1 MADLLIRDCLQRDP
15 SLNPLVNNGQAR
27 ITNDTVDG
35 RVLQELRGELQTFV
49 CEGQYADG
57 IQRILTSFLASQNQ
71 TSQKAAWVSGFFG
84 SGKSHLLKMLCHLWR
99 DTDFPDGATARTL
112 VPHLPDEVRSLLRE
126 LDTAGKRSGGLL
138 AAAGTLPS
146 GTTDNVRLSVLSV
159 LLRGVGLPSQ
169 YPEAQFCL
177 WLEEQG
183 YLDRVRARVESA
195 GKQWDAELHN
205 LYVSPLIAEGLLE
218 CDPDLAANPAEAKK
232 TLRAQFPPKAT
243 DLTDDE
249 LLTMVKRVLK
259 RASAD
264 ARIPCTILVLDEVQQ
279 YIGDSVERSVLI
291 TDVAEAFSKQLD
303 SQVILVGAGQ
313 SALSGTSLLNRLM
326 DRFTIRVQL
335 SDTDVETVTRKV
347 LLQKKASARDDVKAV
362 LEREAGEISR
372 QLQGTKIG
380 ERLEDKQVIVEDYPL
395 LPVRRRFWEHCFR
408 QVDTAGTQSQL
419 RSQLRIIYDSVARLA
434 DRPLGGVVPTDDL
447 YEALAPEMVT
457 TGALPREINERI
469 LAVGKDGQ
477 PEAEL
482 RKRICGLVFLIGQL
496 PREVNDIGV
505 RANKE
510 HIADLLVDDLR
521 ADNGKLRSNVAA
533 LLDKLADDGT
543 LMRVGEEYRIQTEEG
558 RNWDEDF
565 RRREAR
571 LKNDTTNFDEQRD
584 LLFGAEIDKT
594 VRSVKLI
601 QGQAKEAR
609 SLVVH
614 RGQDPPEVAGD
625 AIPVWVR
632 DQFSSSE
639 AEVVN
644 AARAAGGDS
653 PILFVFIPRKSKDDL
668 LGFISTAQAADET
681 IHAKGAPATSEGQ
694 VARQSMES
702 RRALAVQQRDDLVKD
717 IISSAKVF
725 QGGGNELLQLT
736 LDARLET
743 GANDSLARLFPR
755 FKEADF
761 SASAWSAA
769 IKKARDGADQPFGS
783 LNKYDGPIEQHPIC
797 QEILRTIG
805 SGNTGTQIRKE
816 LRDSPFGWPRDAVD
830 AALIALHRS
839 QHITATLNGA
849 PVALGQLDQN
859 RIPKAEFRAEKTTL
873 SVQDRIAIRKLFG
886 ELRVNAKSGEEAA
899 KAPEFL
905 AAAIALAREAG
916 GPAPLPAP
924 PSVTDL
930 EDLQK
935 LIGNEQLAAIRAKD
949 SDIRARIKEWDKTKG
964 LIAQRQG
971 AWSNVEAM
979 MRHAQGLGSAADAL
993 GEAQAIYAGRQLLE
1007 PSDPATQVRVALAQ
1021 ALRTALTEAHER
1033 HATAH
1038 QQGMASLDA
1047 SDTWQ
1052 ALDAADR
1059 ARILGDVGLIEPE
1072 KPDVSSDEA
1081 LIRALDAR
1089 SLTAREAQAD
1099 AVSGRVSTAL
1109 RRAAELLEPETQF
1122 VSLERTLLKTEEDVR
1137 GWLDRQEKKLIDAL
1151 QDGPVQVQ

>member
-1 MADLLIRDCLQRDP
+1 MSDLLIKDCLQRDP
-15 SLNPLVNNGQAR
+15 STQHLVNNGQAR
-27 ITNDTVDG
+27 ISNERDDDQ
-35 RVLQELRGELQTFV
+35 VLRELRGELETFV

-57 IQRILTSFLASQNQ
+57 IQRILTSFLSSQSQ

-99 DTDFPDGATARTL
+99 DTPFPDGATARSL
-112 VPHLPDEVRSLLRE
+112 VPYLPDEVRSLLRE

-146 GTTDNVRLSVLSV
+146 GTTDNVRLSVLSI

-183 YLDRVRARVESA
+183 YLDRVKTRVESA

-218 CDPDLAANPAEAKK
+218 CDPNLAANSAEAKK
-232 TLRAQFPPKAT
+232 TLRAQFPPRAT
-243 DLTDDE
+243 DLTEDE
-249 LLTMVKRVLK
+249 LLTMVKRVL
-259 RASAD
+259 RRSGTD
-264 ARIPCTILVLDEVQQ
+264 GRLPCTILVLDEVQQ

-313 SALSGTSLLNRLM
+313 SALSGVNLLNKLM

-335 SDTDVETVTRKV
+335 SDTDVEAVTRKV
-347 LLQKKASARDDVKAV
+347 LLQKKASAREPVKAV
-362 LEREAGEISR
+362 LDREAGEISR

-419 RSQLRIIYDSVARLA
+419 RSQLRIIYDSVAGRA
-434 DRPLGGVVPTDDL
+434 DRPLGSVVPADDL

-469 LAVGKDGQ
+469 LSVGKDGK
-477 PEAEL
+477 PNADL

-496 PREVNDIGV
+496 SREVNDIGV

-510 HIADLLVDDLR
+510 HVADLLVSDLR
-521 ADNGKLRSNVAA
+521 ADNGKLRSDVAS
-533 LLDKLADDGT
+533 LLDQLADDGT
-543 LMRVGEEYRIQTEEG
+543 LMRVGDEYRIQTEEG

-565 RRREAR
+565 RRRETR
-571 LKNDTTNFDEQRD
+571 LRNDATNFDEQRD
-584 LLFGAEIDKT
+584 ILFGADIDRI
-594 VRSVKLI
+594 VRSVKLV
-601 QGQAKEAR
+601 QGQAKESR
-609 SLVVH
+609 SLVIH
-614 RGQDPPEVAGD
+614 RGQDPPQVAGD
-625 AIPVWVR
+625 SIPVWVR

-639 AEVVN
+639 AEIVN
-644 AARAAGGDS
+644 RARAAGGES
-653 PILFVFIPRKSKDDL
+653 PILFVVIPRKAKDDL
-668 LGFISTAQAADET
+668 LGLIATAQAAEET
-681 IHAKGAPATSEGQ
+681 LNAKGAPATSEGQ

-702 RRALAVQQRDDLVKD
+702 RKSLAVRQRDDLIRD
-717 IISSAKVF
+717 IVGSAKVF

-736 LDARLET
+736 LEARLET
-743 GANDSLARLFPR
+743 GANDSLVRLFPR
-755 FKEADF
+755 FKEADY

-769 IKKARDGADQPFGS
+769 IKRARDGADQPFAP
-783 LNKYDGPIEQHPIC
+783 LKHEGPIEQHPVC
-797 QEILRTIG
+797 QEVLRVIG

-859 RIPKAEFRAEKTTL
+859 RIPKAEFRQEKTTL
-873 SVQDRIAIRKLFG
+873 SVQERIAIRKLFG
-886 ELRVNAKSGEEAA
+886 ELGVTAKSGEEAG
-899 KAPEFL
+899 KAPGFL
-905 AAAIALAREAG
+905 AAAIALAKEAG

-935 LIGNEQLAAIRAKD
+935 LIGNEQLAAIRAQD
-949 SDIRARIKEWDKTKG
+949 SAIRERVEAWKKTKD
-964 LIAQRQG
+964 LIVKRRD
-971 AWSNVEAM
+971 AWGVIERM
-979 MRHAQGLGSAADAL
+979 KRHAQGLEVAVEAL
-993 GEAQAIYAGRQLLE
+993 QEAQAIYDGRQLLE
-1007 PSDPATQVRVALAQ
+1007 ASDPSTQVRVALAGC
-1021 ALRTALTEAHER
+1021 LRTALLEAHER

-1047 SDTWQ
+1047 SETWQ
-1052 ALDAADR
+1052 TLEDADQ

-1072 KPDVSSDEA
+1072 KPDVRSDEA
-1081 LIRALDAR
+1081 LLGALESR
-1089 SLTAREAQAD
+1089 SLSAREAQAD

-1109 RRAAELLEPETQF
+1109 RQAAELLEPKTQF

-1137 GWLDRQEKKLIDAL
+1137 GWLGRQEKKLIMAV
-1151 QDGPVQVQ
+1151 QGGPVQVQ